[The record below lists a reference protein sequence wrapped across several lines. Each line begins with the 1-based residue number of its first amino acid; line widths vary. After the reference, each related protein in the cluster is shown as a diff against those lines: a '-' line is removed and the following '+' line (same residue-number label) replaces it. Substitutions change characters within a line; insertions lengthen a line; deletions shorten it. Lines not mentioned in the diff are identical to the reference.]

1 VFLIIELKKIFNFA
15 SQSTFIMNDQSE
27 YLGQLAEIRRMM
39 EKSSKFMSLSGFSGI
54 FIGFYALIGA
64 YVTWRLLQLGTHPV
78 RQTVFLVV
86 ITAAAVLTAALV
98 TAFLLTLRRSRKLG
112 YHFWGPGSKQMLASL
127 LVPLLTGGIFAVILV
142 LQAQY
147 LFVASVLLVFYGL
160 ALTSS
165 SRFAHRELFSM
176 GIIQII
182 LGLAAVWFPLYGLL
196 FWACGFGIVHIIYG
210 ILMYLKYEVT
220 NKNIR

>member
-1 VFLIIELKKIFNFA
+1 
-15 SQSTFIMNDQSE
+15 
-27 YLGQLAEIRRMM
+27 
-39 EKSSKFMSLSGFSGI
+39 
-54 FIGFYALIGA
+54 
-64 YVTWRLLQLGTHPV
+64 
-78 RQTVFLVV
+78 
-86 ITAAAVLTAALV
+86 
-98 TAFLLTLRRSRKLG
+98 
-112 YHFWGPGSKQMLASL
+112 MLASL
-127 LVPLLTGGIFAVILV
+127 LVPLFTGGIFAIILV

-147 LFVASVLLVFYGL
+147 LFVAPVLLVFYGL

-182 LGLAAVWFPLYGLL
+182 LGLAAVWFPLYGLF

-220 NKNIR
+220 TKNTR